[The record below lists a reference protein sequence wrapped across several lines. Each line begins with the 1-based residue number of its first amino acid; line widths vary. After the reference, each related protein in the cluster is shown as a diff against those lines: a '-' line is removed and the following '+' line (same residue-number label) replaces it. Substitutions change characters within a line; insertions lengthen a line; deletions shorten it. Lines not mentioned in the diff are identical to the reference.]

1 MHDCPK
7 KMQYITSLL
16 LPECRSEELHFPQ
29 PFGLVVVIAAYI
41 PSQGKGEQILITD
54 INKRSAF

>member
-29 PFGLVVVIAAYI
+29 PFGLVVVYCRIHTFSRQRGADFDHWY
-41 PSQGKGEQILITD
+41 Q
-54 INKRSAF
+54 